1 MKVLFDTSVLVSAMV
16 DQLPRHQPA
25 LDCFVRYT
33 SGRQSAICS
42 THALAETYATLT
54 ALPLPRR
61 IAPDEARKLIEA
73 NLLSRLTVVEL
84 SRQDYESAIRRS
96 AELGLSSGIIYD
108 ALHLSCSE
116 RSGCQRLYTYNSAHF
131 MTLNPLRVT
140 ITSP

>member
-25 LDCFVRYT
+25 LDCFVCYT
-33 SGRQSAICS
+33 SGRYSAVCS

-61 IAPDEARKLIEA
+61 ILPDEARKLIET
-73 NLLSRLTVVEL
+73 NVLSRLTVLEL
-84 SRQDYESAIRRS
+84 SWQDYENAIRRS
-96 AELGLSSGIIYD
+96 AEVGLSSGIIYD
-108 ALHLSCSE
+108 ALHLACAE
-116 RSGCQRLYTYNSAHF
+116 KAGCQRLYTYNVAHF
-131 MTLNPLRVT
+131 TRLEPLRVT